1 MLSPFPP
8 GVRNWWRIGVAWYNG
23 SMNLSILACGVS
35 VACALVLFPAFS
47 QAAEAGPGEKK
58 APSAPAASAG
68 WPERLERAAVS
79 PDSWR
84 ARAAEIRMQ
93 ILVAAGLWP
102 SFERPPLQPVIF
114 GKLERDGYTVEKVHL
129 ETWPGFHLTGNLYR
143 PRGKTGPFP
152 GVVSPHGHAKEGR
165 FCDGA
170 DTSTPGLALTLARL
184 GFVVFTYDMVGYG
197 DLKQVPHKFGEPAWG
212 VSLLGLQ
219 LWDSLR
225 AVDFIASLPD
235 VDPKRIGATGASG
248 GGTQTFLL
256 TAVDDRIACAAPVC
270 MVAAEF
276 QGGCLCEN
284 APLLRIDLN
293 NVEIA
298 ACTAPRPLLLV
309 AATGDWT
316 KDNPTLEGPAIRKV
330 YAKLGV
336 PERFACVQYKAGH
349 NYNKDSRETVYAWF
363 VRQLQ
368 GEPGKD
374 GRPAVVARPEQ
385 GAEVIPEPAFT
396 LEKRED
402 LSVFGPG
409 HPLPAGAVD
418 AAGLAKLLKERI
430 RGQLEGLRPKDA
442 ESLAKFR
449 EVMLPALR
457 YTLAA
462 RWPAKSEIQA
472 VAGEPRNASR
482 VSTRHASVLLQTSF
496 LDEPDV
502 LKSKPTVVVLVV
514 PAGWDDSQIT
524 KGLLERK
531 SPWVTMPPPGSAA
544 GFRPAGGNKEQ
555 LAQYKTTYFPS
566 ALSVQVDGILAAL
579 SWLAIHDEMPT
590 IRLVGVGEAGLA
602 VLLARAL
609 VPPDVKIEKTIV
621 DVMGLD
627 DADEASWTGVRAQPG
642 ILRFGGLRTAGIL
655 TAGPGELVIH
665 NTQGKFGAAWIK
677 DAFKAAGHEQALT
690 VSEQAWTVEQIL
702 GAAR

>member
-1 MLSPFPP
+1 
-8 GVRNWWRIGVAWYNG
+8 
-23 SMNLSILACGVS
+23 MNPSILACGVS

-47 QAAEAGPGEKK
+47 QEAEAGPGEKK
-58 APSAPAASAG
+58 ESAAPAAGAG
-68 WPERLERAAVS
+68 WPERIERAAS
-79 PDSWR
+79 PEAWR

-93 ILVAAGLWP
+93 ILVAAGLYP
-102 SFERPPLQPVIF
+102 AFERPPLQPVIF
-114 GKLERDGYTVEKVHL
+114 GKLERDGYTIEKVHF

-165 FCDGA
+165 FCDGP

-184 GFVVFTYDMVGYG
+184 GFVVFTYDMIGYG

-212 VSLLGLQ
+212 VSLLGVQ

-225 AVDFIASLPD
+225 AVDFVASLPD

-298 ACTAPRPLLLV
+298 ACAAPRPLLLV

-330 YAKLGV
+330 YARHGV
-336 PERFACVQYKAGH
+336 PERFACFQYKAGH

-374 GRPAVVARPEQ
+374 GRPAVVVRPES
-385 GAEVIPEPAFT
+385 GAETIPEPAFT
-396 LEKRED
+396 VEKRED
-402 LSVFGPG
+402 IAVFGPD

-442 ESLAKFR
+442 QGLAKFR
-449 EVMLPALR
+449 EGMLPALR
-457 YTLAA
+457 YTLST
-462 RWPAKSEIQA
+462 RWPAKSEVQ
-472 VAGEPRNASR
+472 VAAAERKGAFR
-482 VSTRHASVLLQTSF
+482 VSTPHASALLQTNF
-496 LDEPDV
+496 LEEPDV

-514 PAGWDDSQIT
+514 PSGWDDSQIR
-524 KGLLERK
+524 KGLLESK
-531 SPWVTMPPPGSAA
+531 GPWATMPPPGSAA

-566 ALSVQVDGILAAL
+566 ALSVQVDGILGTL
-579 SWLAIHDEMPT
+579 VLLTGRDEKPAIH
-590 IRLVGVGEAGLA
+590 LVGLGEAGLA

-609 VPPDVKIEKTIV
+609 VLPDVKIEKTIV

-627 DADEASWTGVRAQPG
+627 DADEASWAGDRAQPG

-655 TAGPGELVIH
+655 AAGPGELVIH
-665 NTQGKFGAAWIK
+665 NTQGKFDAVWIR
-677 DAFKAAGHEQALT
+677 DAFRATGREQALT

>member
-1 MLSPFPP
+1 
-8 GVRNWWRIGVAWYNG
+8 
-23 SMNLSILACGVS
+23 MNPSILACGAS
-35 VACALVLFPAFS
+35 VVCALVLLPAFS

-58 APSAPAASAG
+58 EPAASAG
-68 WPERLERAAVS
+68 AGWAERLERAAVS

-93 ILVAAGLWP
+93 VLVAAGLWP
-102 SFERPPLQPVIF
+102 SFDRPPLQPVIF

-212 VSLLGLQ
+212 VSLLGVQ

-225 AVDFIASLPD
+225 AVDFVASLPD

-256 TAVDDRIACAAPVC
+256 TAVDERIACAAPVC
-270 MVAAEF
+270 MVAAQF

-298 ACTAPRPLLLV
+298 ACAAPRPLLLV

-330 YAKLGV
+330 YATLGV
-336 PERFACVQYKAGH
+336 PERFACAQYEAGH

-374 GRPAVVARPEQ
+374 GRPAAVVRPES
-385 GAEVIPEPAFT
+385 GAEVICEPAFT
-396 LEKRED
+396 IEKRED
-402 LSVFGPG
+402 LAVFGPG
-409 HPLPAGAVD
+409 HPLPEGAVN
-418 AAGLAKLLKERI
+418 ATGLAKLLKERV
-430 RGQLEGLRPKDA
+430 RAQLEDLRPKDT
-442 ESLAKFR
+442 ESLARFR
-449 EVMLPALR
+449 EVILPALR

-462 RWPAKSEIQA
+462 RWPAKSEIKA
-472 VAGEPRNASR
+472 VAAVPKGAFG
-482 VSTRHASVLLQTSF
+482 VSTPHASVLLQTAF
-496 LDEPDV
+496 LDEPDL

-514 PAGWDDSQIT
+514 PAGWDDSQIR
-524 KGLLERK
+524 KDLLESK
-531 SPWVTMPPPGSAA
+531 SPCVAMPPPEAAA
-544 GFRPAGGNKEQ
+544 GFRPAGGTKEQ

-566 ALSVQVDGILAAL
+566 ALSVQVDGILGTLA
-579 SWLAIHDEMPT
+579 WLAGRDEKPA
-590 IRLVGVGEAGLA
+590 IRLVGLGEAGIP

-609 VPPDVKIEKTIV
+609 APPGVKIEKAIV

-627 DADEASWTGVRAQPG
+627 DAAEATWTGDRAQPG
-642 ILRFGGLRTAGIL
+642 ILRSGGLRAAGIL
-655 TAGPGELVIH
+655 AAAGPGELVIH
-665 NTQGKFGAAWIK
+665 NTQGKFDAAWIK
-677 DAFKAAGHEQALT
+677 DAFKAAGREQALT
-690 VSEQAWTVEQIL
+690 VLEQAWTVEQIL